1 MRETHRQA
9 VAYHAPIFQGSPGLV
24 TSLQSMFIMKG
35 LDEKAIGTV

>member
-9 VAYHAPIFQGSPGLV
+9 VAYHVPFQGSPGLV
-24 TSLQSMFIMKG
+24 TSLQGMFIMKG